1 MLIEVDEGFFIN
13 AKNISFAR
21 LRLKKNRLEFT
32 ELGNGELEDIEISN
46 EGKKELCDFFK
57 FDEDFVEIL
66 IYPGETQ
73 YINIKAISRVSI
85 DRDADEGDVILN
97 IKFIN
102 DINPWTETIQEE
114 DATKIINEIIKKIA
128 KTKYVDHF

>member
-13 AKNISFAR
+13 AKNISFA
-21 LRLKKNRLEFT
+21 RLKKNRLEFT

-97 IKFIN
+97 INFIN
-102 DINPWTETIQEE
+102 DINAWTETLRE
-114 DATKIINEIIKKIA
+114 KIAMEIIDEIRKKTT

>member
-21 LRLKKNRLEFT
+21 IKKNHLEFT
-32 ELGNGELEDIEISN
+32 ELGNGNLENIEISY
-46 EGKKELCDFFK
+46 EGKKELCEFFK

-66 IYPGETQ
+66 IYPDETQ
-73 YINIKAISRVSI
+73 YINVRAISRVSI
-85 DRDADEGDVILN
+85 DENADEGDTILN
-97 IKFIN
+97 INFIN
-102 DINPWTETIQEE
+102 DINAWTETLQEE
-114 DATKIINEIIKKIA
+114 TATKIINEIRKKIA